1 MGSAMRSTG
10 KARSRSVVVAKAARD
25 SSEPSS
31 GSVVKYV
38 ESSVSFFSF
47 GLLCSRLAV

>member
-1 MGSAMRSTG
+1 MRSAG
-10 KARSRSVVVAKAARD
+10 KARSRSVVAKAARD

-38 ESSVSFFSF
+38 ESSVSFLSF
-47 GLLCSRLAV
+47 GLL